1 MSRWPLKALLTHLQ
15 LTLIPE
21 ENMSNLEESPLDDDS
36 ILVEINPHPDG
47 DRLQKVLARAGIG
60 SRRVCEDYIVRRR
73 IRVNGEVAILG
84 RRVHPE
90 SDVIE
95 FDRVIVTTRADLVHY
110 LLNKPRG
117 VVTTAHD
124 PQGRQTVLDLLPSDQ
139 RIFPVGRLDLDSE
152 GLIVLTN
159 DGDLAQALT
168 HPSLGVEKEYLAEL
182 RGIPTRAE
190 LRQLRE
196 GIELEDG
203 LTAPAT
209 VTLTDEHGGNA
220 AISIAI
226 HEGRNRQVR
235 RMCEAIGHPVRRLI
249 RVRIGPIADPALSP
263 GDWRVL
269 TPSEVRSLHGATGN
283 RPAPGIQRR

>member
-1 MSRWPLKALLTHLQ
+1 MSRWLLKAVLTRLQ

-21 ENMSNLEESPLDDDS
+21 ENMPNLEESPLDDDS

-60 SRRVCEDYIVRRR
+60 SRRVCEDYIVGRR

-182 RGIPTRAE
+182 RGIPTRAA

-196 GIELEDG
+196 GIDLEDG
-203 LTAPAT
+203 PTAPAT
-209 VTLTDEHGGNA
+209 VTLNDEHGGNA

>member
-1 MSRWPLKALLTHLQ
+1 MRRWLLKAVLTRPQ

-182 RGIPTRAE
+182 RGIPTRAA
-190 LRQLRE
+190 LRKLRE

-203 LTAPAT
+203 PTAPAT

-269 TPSEVRSLHGATGN
+269 TQSEVRSLHGATGN

>member
-21 ENMSNLEESPLDDDS
+21 ERMSNLEESPLDDDS

-249 RVRIGPIADPALSP
+249 RLRIGPIADPALSP

>member
-1 MSRWPLKALLTHLQ
+1 
-15 LTLIPE
+15 
-21 ENMSNLEESPLDDDS
+21 MSNLEESPLGDEA
-36 ILVEINPHPDG
+36 IGPEGLAHPDG

-95 FDRVIVTTRADLVHY
+95 FDHVRVTTRADLVHY

-124 PQGRQTVLDLLPSDQ
+124 PQGRQTVLDLVPSEQ

-182 RGIPTRAE
+182 RGVPTRSD
-190 LRQLRE
+190 LRLLRE

-209 VTLTDEHGGNA
+209 VTLSDEHGGNS

-249 RVRIGPIADPALSP
+249 RVRIGPIADPGLSP
-263 GDWRVL
+263 GEWREL
-269 TPSEVRSLHGATGN
+269 NPSEVRSLHAATGN
-283 RPAPGIQRR
+283 RPAPGIRRH

>member
-1 MSRWPLKALLTHLQ
+1 
-15 LTLIPE
+15 
-21 ENMSNLEESPLDDDS
+21 MSNLEESPVGDES
-36 ILVEINPHPDG
+36 TGHEVTPHPDG

-73 IRVNGEVAILG
+73 IRVNGEVAVLG

-90 SDVIE
+90 TDVIE
-95 FDRVIVTTRADLVHY
+95 FDRVRVTTRGDLVHY

-117 VVTTAHD
+117 VVTTAND
-124 PQGRQTVLDLLPSDQ
+124 PQGRQTVLDLVTSEY
-139 RIFPVGRLDLDSE
+139 RMFPVGRLDLDSE

-159 DGDLAQALT
+159 DGELAQALT

-182 RGIPTRAE
+182 RGVPTRSE
-190 LRQLRE
+190 LRLLRE

-209 VTLTDEHGGNA
+209 VTLSDEHGGNA

-249 RVRIGPIADPALSP
+249 RVRIGPIADPDLAP
-263 GDWRVL
+263 GEWREL
-269 TPSEVRSLHGATGN
+269 TLSEVRSLHAATGN
-283 RPAPGIQRR
+283 RPAPGIRRH

>member
-21 ENMSNLEESPLDDDS
+21 ERMSNLEESPLDDDS

-209 VTLTDEHGGNA
+209 VTLTVEHGGNA

>member
-1 MSRWPLKALLTHLQ
+1 
-15 LTLIPE
+15 
-21 ENMSNLEESPLDDDS
+21 MSNPEESPQGDELIVAQLDADLAADLA
-36 ILVEINPHPDG
+36 IHPAAHPDG

-73 IRVNGEVAILG
+73 IRVNGEVAVLG

-90 SDVIE
+90 ADLIE
-95 FDRVIVTTRADLVHY
+95 FDRVRVTTRTDLVHY

-117 VVTTAHD
+117 VVTTTND
-124 PQGRQTVLDLLPSDQ
+124 PQGRQTVLDLMPAEQ

-152 GLIVLTN
+152 GLIVVTN

-168 HPSLGVEKEYLAEL
+168 HPSLGVEKEYLAEV
-182 RGIPTRAE
+182 RGVPTRAE
-190 LRQLRE
+190 LRLLRE

-203 LTAPAT
+203 LTAPAI

-263 GDWRVL
+263 GEWREL

-283 RPAPGIQRR
+283 RPAPGERRH

>member
-21 ENMSNLEESPLDDDS
+21 ERMSNLEESPLDDDS
-36 ILVEINPHPDG
+36 ILVELNPHPDG

>member
-21 ENMSNLEESPLDDDS
+21 ERMSNLEESPLDDDS

>member
-1 MSRWPLKALLTHLQ
+1 MSRWLLKAVLTRPQ

-21 ENMSNLEESPLDDDS
+21 ERMSNLEESPLDDDS
-36 ILVEINPHPDG
+36 ILVEINSHPDG

>member
-1 MSRWPLKALLTHLQ
+1 MSYP
-15 LTLIPE
+15 
-21 ENMSNLEESPLDDDS
+21 EESPLGEDS
-36 ILVEINPHPDG
+36 ILDDSVAHPDG

-73 IRVNGEVAILG
+73 IRVNGEVAVLG

-90 SDVIE
+90 SDIIE
-95 FDRVIVTTRADLVHY
+95 FDRVRVTTRADLVHY

-124 PQGRQTVLDLLPSDQ
+124 PQGRKTVLDLIPSQQ

-152 GLIVLTN
+152 GLIVITN

-168 HPSLGVEKEYLAEL
+168 HPSLGVEKEYLAEV
-182 RGIPTRAE
+182 RGVPTRAE
-190 LRQLRE
+190 MRLLRE

-203 LTAPAT
+203 LTAPAI
-209 VTLTDEHGGNA
+209 VTLNDEHGGNA

-263 GDWRVL
+263 GEWREL

-283 RPAPGIQRR
+283 RPAPGQKRH

>member
-21 ENMSNLEESPLDDDS
+21 ESMSNLEESPLDDDS

-182 RGIPTRAE
+182 RGVPTRAA

-269 TPSEVRSLHGATGN
+269 TPYEVRSLHGATGN

>member
-1 MSRWPLKALLTHLQ
+1 MSRWLLKAVLTRPQ

-182 RGIPTRAE
+182 RGIPTRAA

-203 LTAPAT
+203 PTAPAT

-249 RVRIGPIADPALSP
+249 RVRIGPIADPALSS

-269 TPSEVRSLHGATGN
+269 TQSEVRSLHGATGN

>member
-21 ENMSNLEESPLDDDS
+21 ESMSNLEESPLDDDS

-182 RGIPTRAE
+182 RGVPTRAA

>member
-1 MSRWPLKALLTHLQ
+1 MSRWLLKAVLTRPQ

-182 RGIPTRAE
+182 RGIPTRAA

-269 TPSEVRSLHGATGN
+269 SHSEVRSLHGATGN

>member
-1 MSRWPLKALLTHLQ
+1 
-15 LTLIPE
+15 
-21 ENMSNLEESPLDDDS
+21 MSNLEESPLDDDS